1 MARTQKYTEE
11 LLLEAVVKYAET
23 ERGKIKATELADWA
37 GANITGLEGV
47 RDYHFMRPAREKNPQ
62 TGAVIVRQKSC
73 TVRMDEINKA
83 RSLTAQI
90 SRNALLKA
98 STIEEFMN
106 QPGFIQRRQIAETR
120 ETVDRLAS
128 RNENLSRANE
138 ALRAENKGFHEKLE
152 TLTETTRRLQDTQR
166 RLMKQVTYLMKA
178 ADEKARKTA
187 LAEMGLTDGSVDL
200 DVYTRNLGQEIG
212 SVMDLRKVLGR
223 FLLEEANPAR
233 KATSE
238 SADSKTLAEE
248 VLSGID
254 FSGGKGET
262 D

>member
-23 ERGKIKATELADWA
+23 KRGKIKATELAEWA
-37 GANITGLEGV
+37 GANISGLEGV

-62 TGAVIVRQKSC
+62 TGAVTVRQKSC
-73 TVRMDEINKA
+73 TARMDEINRA

-90 SRNALLKA
+90 SRNTLLKA

-120 ETVDRLAS
+120 ETVGRLAAK
-128 RNENLSRANE
+128 NESLSRANE
-138 ALRAENKGFHEKLE
+138 ALRAENKSLRKGMEQ
-152 TLTETTRRLQDTQR
+152 LTEDIRRLQDTQG
-166 RLMKQVTYLMKA
+166 RLTKKVMYLMKA
-178 ADEKARKTA
+178 ADEKSRKAA
-187 LAEMGLTDGSVDL
+187 LEDMGLSDRSVDL
-200 DVYTRNLGQEIG
+200 DVYTRSLEQEIV
-212 SVMDLRKVLGR
+212 SVMDLRKVLGK
-223 FLLEEANPAR
+223 FLLEEANPVVPGA
-233 KATSE
+233 E
-238 SADSKTLAEE
+238 SDSDKTMAEE

-254 FSGGKGET
+254 FSGGKDGE

>member
-23 ERGKIKATELADWA
+23 KRGKIKATELAEWA
-37 GANITGLEGV
+37 GANISGLEGV

-62 TGAVIVRQKSC
+62 TGAVTVRQKSC
-73 TVRMDEINKA
+73 TARMDEINRA

-90 SRNALLKA
+90 SRNTLLKA

-120 ETVDRLAS
+120 ETVGRLAAK
-128 RNENLSRANE
+128 NESLSRANE
-138 ALRAENKGFHEKLE
+138 ALRAENKSFRKGMEQ
-152 TLTETTRRLQDTQR
+152 LTEDIRRLQDSHG
-166 RLMKQVTYLMKA
+166 RLTKQVMYLMKA
-178 ADEKARKTA
+178 ADEKSRKEA
-187 LAEMGLTDGSVDL
+187 LADMGLSDRSVDL
-200 DVYTRNLGQEIG
+200 DVYTRSLEQEIV
-212 SVMDLRKVLGR
+212 SVMDLRKVLGK
-223 FLLEEANPAR
+223 FLLEEANPAVPG
-233 KATSE
+233 AGS
-238 SADSKTLAEE
+238 DSDKTMAEE

-254 FSGGKGET
+254 FSGGKDGE

>member
-23 ERGKIKATELADWA
+23 KRGKIKATELAEWA
-37 GANITGLEGV
+37 GANISGLEGV

-62 TGAVIVRQKSC
+62 TGAVTVRQKSC
-73 TVRMDEINKA
+73 TARMDEINRA

-90 SRNALLKA
+90 SRNTLLKA

-120 ETVDRLAS
+120 ETVGRLAAK
-128 RNENLSRANE
+128 NESLSRANE
-138 ALRAENKGFHEKLE
+138 ALRAENKSLRKGMEQ
-152 TLTETTRRLQDTQR
+152 LTEDIRRLQDTQG
-166 RLMKQVTYLMKA
+166 RLTKKVMYLMKA
-178 ADEKARKTA
+178 ADEKSRKEA
-187 LAEMGLTDGSVDL
+187 LADMGLSDRSVDL
-200 DVYTRNLGQEIG
+200 DVYTRSLEQEIV
-212 SVMDLRKVLGR
+212 SVMDLRKVLGK
-223 FLLEEANPAR
+223 FLLEEANPAVPG
-233 KATSE
+233 AE
-238 SADSKTLAEE
+238 SDSDKTMAEE

-254 FSGGKGET
+254 FSGGKDGE

>member
-23 ERGKIKATELADWA
+23 ERGKIKATELAEWA

-47 RDYHFMRPAREKNPQ
+47 RDYHFMRPVREKDPQ
-62 TGAVIVRQKSC
+62 TGAVTVRRKPC
-73 TVRMDEINKA
+73 TVRMDEINRA

-90 SRNALLKA
+90 SRNTLLKA

-120 ETVDRLAS
+120 ETVGRLAAK
-128 RNENLSRANE
+128 NESLSRANE
-138 ALRAENKGFHEKLE
+138 ALRAENKSFRKGMER
-152 TLTETTRRLQDTQR
+152 LTEDIRRLQDTQG
-166 RLMKQVTYLMKA
+166 RLTKQVMYLMKA
-178 ADEKARKTA
+178 ADEKSRKEA
-187 LAEMGLTDGSVDL
+187 LADMGLSDRSVDL
-200 DVYTRNLGQEIG
+200 DVYTRSLEQEIV
-212 SVMDLRKVLGR
+212 SVMDLRKVLGK
-223 FLLEEANPAR
+223 FLLEEANPAVPG
-233 KATSE
+233 AE
-238 SADSKTLAEE
+238 SDSDKTMAEE

-254 FSGGKGET
+254 FSGGKDGE